1 MRKWVNGAGPIHF
14 LIYSSPQIQIM
25 QPPEPNRWT
34 LDPELERW
42 LLALSQL
49 AIIGLSAAILVKL
62 RLPIIDDWMPLKQVV
77 VAVASV
83 ILAGKCLFDTLFF
96 DRRQP

>member
-1 MRKWVNGAGPIHF
+1 
-14 LIYSSPQIQIM
+14 M
-25 QPPEPNRWT
+25 QPPKTDRWT

-62 RLPIIDDWMPLKQVV
+62 RLPVIEDWMPLKQVV
-77 VAVASV
+77 VAVVSV
-83 ILAGKCLFDTLFF
+83 ILSGKCLFDTLFF